1 MPDADIRR
9 LIETSDLDGLVKAI
23 GRMVAA
29 GDWEGIDDLILRCDE
44 AVERGK
50 QVWGAREYAEYRIAL
65 DAPAE
70 RAARVLHI
78 GAGRFAPGP
87 LWEVAAS
94 THTWGELRGH
104 IESTTIAV
112 SVYQERALRGERI
125 PVDDLVTGIAEVPLY
140 PVGWEPSYLVA
151 TYRPDG
157 VDVPGPE
164 LGDLDWIDLGDP
176 AEPVDEPEACDG
188 LLDVVRP
195 WLDESSGRGEA
206 VAVEGDAHQA
216 IRALGPH
223 RVRLVPITLA
233 TAVSAMAW
241 AGASGGAYGR
251 RRGTPGGRAAA
262 WWALASVL
270 GLDEDWPVD
279 GDELGEGAATLRW
292 FAWDPGDQAGGWAYH
307 LAVEDPEVGVAWA
320 VSAVDAL

>member
-1 MPDADIRR
+1 VPDADVRR

-29 GDWEGIDDLILRCDE
+29 GDWEGIDELILRCDE

-65 DAPAE
+65 DAPAD

-94 THTWGELRGH
+94 THTWGELGGH

-125 PVDDLVTGIAEVPLY
+125 PEKDQLSGIAEVPLY
-140 PVGWEPSYLVA
+140 PESWEPSYLVA

-164 LGDLDWIDLGDP
+164 LGDLAWVDLGEP
-176 AEPVDEPEACDG
+176 VKPVDELEACDA

-206 VAVEGDAHQA
+206 VAVEGGAHHA

-223 RVRLVPITLA
+223 RVRVAPVALE
-233 TAVSAMAW
+233 TAVQLMAW
-241 AGASGGAYGR
+241 AGASGGAHGR

-270 GLDEDWPVD
+270 GLYEDWPVD
-279 GDELGEGAATLRW
+279 GGELGEAAATLRW

-307 LAVEDPEVGVAWA
+307 LAVEDPEIGVAWA
-320 VSAVDAL
+320 VSAVDAV